1 MCVFVKF
8 CFEHFVLTAPSH
20 LCPQLCSWSVCGH
33 GPGDAR
39 CALAFLHRKRDEGV
53 TLTCSTTF
61 CLSAGHENRLCTS
74 LSQASSAFSSHFS
87 PPPLYQTRTA
97 VSAFTLVRTQ
107 KPQTMFCGS
116 FSLKRC
122 LRGEDRKD
130 TARIFFS
137 SSSSFF
143 VFFFSFLLHVERMCH
158 AWDSE
163 PNGRDLNG
171 SSWSPRCFFV
181 MNTRKLRMNSPWLKQ
196 CLQFQEGDAESY
208 RIRRNHFWL
217 VAF

>member
-1 MCVFVKF
+1 M
-8 CFEHFVLTAPSH
+8 
-20 LCPQLCSWSVCGH
+20 LCSWSVCGH

-39 CALAFLHRKRDEGV
+39 CALAFLHRKRDGGINTHLLHNLLCICWTWKPPLHQSEP
-53 TLTCSTTF
+53 SFF
-61 CLSAGHENRLCTS
+61 CFFFSFLSC
-74 LSQASSAFSSHFS
+74 FS
-87 PPPLYQTRTA
+87 PLYQTRTA
-97 VSAFTLVRTQ
+97 VSAFTLVWTQ

-116 FSLKRC
+116 FSFKRC

-130 TARIFFS
+130 TARIFFPF
-137 SSSSFF
+137 SSFF